1 MTRKRAPSE
10 QKAQEL
16 AQWLAGQ
23 SDPQSGE
30 ELLSAFVR
38 LSTERVLQEA
48 REQEQPEALGRS
60 RYERQATPQGYRNGY
75 EDGTVKTAAGV
86 FRLQLPQVRGLRE
99 PYRSK
104 LWAALGR
111 TSEVLPRLIVEMY
124 AGGMSQRDMESALAK
139 ALGPFVVSK
148 SAVSEITDRLSH
160 EYEACRTRDLRGFDM
175 AYLFMDTVYEPLR
188 RWGSKTGILC
198 VWGICVDGRK
208 GLLTLSTA
216 HSESYES
223 CLEVL
228 RDLVKRGLQT
238 PVTSTTDGAPGLMK
252 AIDAMWPCSLRMR
265 CWFHK
270 MQNLH
275 EKVPP
280 QAWPAFKAFVADM
293 RDALTFEEGPRRQQA
308 LLAQYRDTFPEACRC
323 LEDDAEA
330 SLNHLKVPARHRQ
343 DVRTSNLAARAFE
356 EERRRTKVIPHLW
369 DEASLVKLV
378 FAVLIRVSERWG
390 KKQFSEFEQH
400 QVRALRQT
408 LPLDHPLVPL
418 EEGSKDRSPRRSAAS
433 VL

>member
-1 MTRKRAPSE
+1 
-10 QKAQEL
+10 
-16 AQWLAGQ
+16 
-23 SDPQSGE
+23 
-30 ELLSAFVR
+30 
-38 LSTERVLQEA
+38 
-48 REQEQPEALGRS
+48 
-60 RYERQATPQGYRNGY
+60 
-75 EDGTVKTAAGV
+75 VKTAEGV
-86 FRLQLPQVRGLRE
+86 FRIQLPQVRGLRE

-111 TSEVLPRLIVEMY
+111 TSDVLTRLIVEMY
-124 AGGMSQRDMESALAK
+124 AGGMSQRDIESALEK
-139 ALGPFVVSK
+139 ALGQFVVSK
-148 SAVSEITDRLSH
+148 SAVSDMTDRLSH
-160 EYEACRTRDLRGFDM
+160 EYEAFRSRDLSGFDL
-175 AYLFMDTVYEPLR
+175 AYLFMDTVYELLR

-208 GLLTLSTA
+208 VFLTRSTA
-216 HSESYES
+216 HSESYDS

-238 PVTSTTDGAPGLMK
+238 PITITTDGAPGLLK
-252 AIDAMWPCSLRMR
+252 AIDAMWPRSLRMR
-265 CWFHK
+265 CWFHT

-275 EKVPP
+275 QKVPP
-280 QAWPAFKAFVADM
+280 QAWPAFKALIADM
-293 RDALTFEEGPRRQQA
+293 RDAPTFEEGQRRQQA

-343 DVRTSNLAARAFE
+343 YVRTSNLAERAFA

-400 QVRALRQT
+400 QIRALRQT
-408 LPLDHPLVPL
+408 LHLDHPLVPL
-418 EEGSKDRSPRRSAAS
+418 EDVTKERSPRRSAAS
-433 VL
+433 TQ